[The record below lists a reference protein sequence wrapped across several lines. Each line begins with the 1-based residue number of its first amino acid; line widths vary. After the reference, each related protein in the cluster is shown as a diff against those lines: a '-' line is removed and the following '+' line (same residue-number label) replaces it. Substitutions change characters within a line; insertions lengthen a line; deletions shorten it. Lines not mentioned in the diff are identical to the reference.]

1 MDLPRYIR
9 VAERADAKGIVQNKN
24 LESIM
29 SSVAMAPKF
38 SSPSAYDQVMSQLRV
53 LLGSCLFLRVLAL
66 FILIRRGQKC
76 IELESKGITD
86 PKKYYSSIRVIHRRG
101 LGFVSL
107 KGNGGKGKKK
117 EKKDVGDIV

>member
-1 MDLPRYIR
+1 
-9 VAERADAKGIVQNKN
+9 
-24 LESIM
+24 
-29 SSVAMAPKF
+29 MAPKF
-38 SSPSAYDQVMSQLRV
+38 SSPSAYDQAMFPMIS
-53 LLGSCLFLRVLAL
+53 LLGSCSSLRFVAL